1 MDPEA
6 QPADMSRHHEPS
18 TGAGYMQ
25 GEAGYI
31 ESGTPS
37 FRRTNLALFA
47 AGFSTF
53 ALLYCVQPL
62 MPLFSHDFGLGA
74 AASSLS
80 LSVTTGLLAFSMLVA
95 SSLSEA
101 WGRKPVMVASLLAS
115 AALTVVAALVPGWH
129 GLLLVRA
136 LEGIALSGLPAVA
149 MAYVGEEMHPK
160 SIGLAMGLY
169 IAGSAVGGMGGRL
182 ISGILVD
189 FVSWRTALA
198 ILGAACFAAG
208 LVFWRSLP
216 PSRHFHP
223 RPLALGSLLARFVEH
238 LRDPGLR
245 WLFAQGFLLM
255 GSFVTLYNYVGYRLL
270 APPYGLS
277 QTAVASIFAV
287 YLVGIV
293 SSAWIGSLAGRLG
306 RRKVLWATILLKLLG
321 LGLTVLEPLPAV
333 IGGMALFT
341 FGFFG
346 AHSIVS
352 SWVGLRALEGKA
364 QASSLYLF
372 FYYLG
377 SSIVGS
383 AGGLF
388 WSAHGWLGIALLLG
402 VLLLAAFAIALRL
415 TLVPPVTPR
424 P

>member
-1 MDPEA
+1 MDQEDRRPGSDA
-6 QPADMSRHHEPS
+6 AAGGPA
-18 TGAGYMQ
+18 
-25 GEAGYI
+25 YI
-31 ESGTPS
+31 ELGTPA

-62 MPLFSHDFGLGA
+62 MPLFSRDFGLGA

-115 AALTVVAALVPGWH
+115 AALTVLAALAPGWH
-129 GLLLVRA
+129 ALLLLRA
-136 LEGIALSGLPAVA
+136 LVGIALSGLPAVA

-169 IAGSAVGGMGGRL
+169 IAGSAIGGMGGRL
-182 ISGILVD
+182 VSGVLAD
-189 FVSWRTALA
+189 FVSWRVALA
-198 ILGAACFAAG
+198 VLGGLCFAAG
-208 LVFWRSLP
+208 LLFWRSLP
-216 PSRHFHP
+216 PSRHFRP
-223 RPLALGSLLARFVEH
+223 RSLALSSLLARFIDH
-238 LRDPGLR
+238 LRDPGLP

-255 GSFVTLYNYVGYRLL
+255 GSFVTLYNYIGYRLL
-270 APPYGLS
+270 APPYELS
-277 QTAVASIFAV
+277 QAAVASIFTV

-293 SSAWIGSLAGRLG
+293 SSTWIGNLGSRFG
-306 RRKVLWATILLKLLG
+306 RRKVLWATILLMLAG
-321 LGLTVLEPLPAV
+321 LGLTLLAPLPAV
-333 IGGMALFT
+333 VAGIAVFT

-352 SWVGLRALEGKA
+352 SWVGLRALVAKA

-377 SSIVGS
+377 SSVVGS
-383 AGGLF
+383 VGGLF
-388 WSAHGWLGIALLLG
+388 WARQGWQGIAALVGALLL
-402 VLLLAAFAIALRL
+402 LAFLISLRL
-415 TLVPPVTPR
+415 SVLPPLQPSGQAGR
-424 P
+424 